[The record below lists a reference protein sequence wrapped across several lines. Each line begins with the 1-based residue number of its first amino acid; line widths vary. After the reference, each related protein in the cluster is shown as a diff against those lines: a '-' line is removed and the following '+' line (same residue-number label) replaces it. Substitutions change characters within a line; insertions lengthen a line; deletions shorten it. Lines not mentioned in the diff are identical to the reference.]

1 MTQPPSSTAG
11 SPADIVLRAGAVHT
25 LVPGL
30 PTQSA
35 LAVRG
40 DRIVD
45 IAPSREGVD
54 DWIGPTTQVID
65 APEGVVLPAFDD
77 THTHLIYAALG
88 VFAVP
93 VHEAADIA
101 GFLSLIRDR
110 ATKTPPGEWITTTT
124 NWQELTW
131 PRAACPPHSNSI
143 KPRTSTP
150 CWFNEAGTMES
161 STAADS
167 RSLASAPAPPARQG
181 GSSGAPTTGH

>member
-1 MTQPPSSTAG
+1 MSSCRTTADRHWVSQAATRARNQQTEVFVVTQPPSSTAG

-65 APEGVVLPAFDD
+65 APGSVVLPAFDD

-110 ATKTPPGEWITTTT
+110 ATKTPPGEWITTTA
-124 NWQELTW
+124 NWQELNLAEGRM
-131 PRAACPPHSNSI
+131 P
-143 KPRTSTP
+143 
-150 CWFNEAGTMES
+150 
-161 STAADS
+161 TALELDQATDQHPV
-167 RSLASAPAPPARQG
+167 LVQ
-181 GSSGAPTTGH
+181 